1 MVVGE
6 AVRRRVFVESARWVA
21 LALLLLW
28 LLAASRA
35 ATQPLLAAAIGLV
48 VVAGLAMGRR
58 WPIVALAVAYAGALG
73 AVELAGFPGPDD
85 PYIAAVVWASFGVG
99 RYASFPRQP
108 WAAAGALFLLSSNLL
123 GPGERLTVSDVVF
136 PVLFTAAPWLLGLLV
151 RINHTRA
158 EAATAYA
165 GTVEAARDA
174 DLLQATQEERLR
186 IAQELHDVVAHGISA
201 LSLQAQVCRRRAE
214 SGQQVGVVE
223 LRQIETTAQDAMADL
238 RRLLGVLRPTDA
250 VELEPQDAIDGLP
263 ALVEWCRQAGQEVQ
277 LTETGNT
284 RHLPPA
290 LSLAAFRIVQEALT
304 NARRHGLPARCEVVL
319 DWSNDCLDLAVS
331 NRVADS
337 TEPAGEGHGLVGM
350 RERARLFD
358 GSFRALVEPAGD
370 GDRWVVRATL
380 PTPAGERSPV

>member
-1 MVVGE
+1 
-6 AVRRRVFVESARWVA
+6 
-21 LALLLLW
+21 
-28 LLAASRA
+28 
-35 ATQPLLAAAIGLV
+35 
-48 VVAGLAMGRR
+48 
-58 WPIVALAVAYAGALG
+58 VAYAGAVG

-85 PYIAAVVWASFGVG
+85 PYLAAIVWASFGVG
-99 RYASFPRQP
+99 RYASVQRQP

-123 GPGERLTVSDVVF
+123 LPGDQLTVSDVVF
-136 PVLFTAAPWLLGLLV
+136 PVLFTAGPWVLGLVV
-151 RINHTRA
+151 RLNHTRA

-165 GTVEAARDA
+165 GTVEAARNA

-214 SGQQVGVVE
+214 SGQQVGVVA

-263 ALVEWCRQAGQEVQ
+263 ALVERCRQAGQDVQ
-277 LTETGNT
+277 LTEIGKTP
-284 RHLPPA
+284 HLPPA

-304 NARRHGLPARCEVVL
+304 NARRHGLPARCEVLL
-319 DWSNDCLDLAVS
+319 DWSDDSLDLAVS
-331 NRVADS
+331 NRVADT
-337 TEPAGEGHGLVGM
+337 TEPTGEGHGLVGM
-350 RERARLFD
+350 RERARLFE
-358 GSFRALVEPAGD
+358 GSFHAGMERAGD

-380 PTPAGERSPV
+380 PTPAGDRSPV